1 MPAISKTGSN
11 MVVAFSLPKSV
22 NPDADGRIL
31 INAPSVQELTLN
43 FSLNAMPTGHA
54 VCVLNFMVEVPV
66 GGSYGIMHLK
76 DTNTD
81 TKDIDISIYIQTMRQ
96 TPSGSNSV
104 KISFDFVVGSR
115 KSDMK
120 MLNFACT
127 GTSIAAM
134 KECITKSGLEA
145 QMKYSDNGKNADLMT
160 WRLVNGNLEENMN
173 YIVAHSYVPSD
184 ILFWS
189 FDETR
194 GRIVV
199 STFNTE
205 KVSKTRSFLFYSH
218 DAMASTANAV
228 YRPKSM
234 AGTSVFKYMYMER
247 GDNTSMWRGEM
258 FPNLIVDTTN
268 SKGEKETGDCGGD
281 CIDVIMNAAG
291 ANPVPQSMRPPKDS
305 AGVYGEPNLAMAF
318 PQNGHKKYAV
328 ADTIRGRLMSE
339 YGRVA
344 RVRISNHL
352 GPPVGSCVYLVA
364 YDTKI
369 KEGNLEPD
377 RDFTARYIVLSKLVN
392 KVTDS
397 SVGALGNKA
406 VNMTAEYET
415 YLELATNF
423 PFAKNPAKEYTI
435 VSDAVKNVLNAV
447 EGGK

>member
-1 MPAISKTGSN
+1 MPALSKTGAN

-22 NPDADGRIL
+22 NPEVDGYIMV
-31 INAPSVQELTLN
+31 NAPSIME
-43 FSLNAMPTGHA
+43 FSMNYTLNAMPTGHVA
-54 VCVLNFMVEVPV
+54 CILNHLVDIPV
-66 GGSYGIMHLK
+66 GGSYGILHLQ
-76 DTNTD
+76 DANVGGD
-81 TKDIDISIYIQTMRQ
+81 DINIGIYIKTLNQS
-96 TPSGSNSV
+96 PSTADSV
-104 KISFDFVVGSR
+104 KVTFDFVIGSK

-127 GTSIAAM
+127 GTSSAAL
-134 KECITKSGLEA
+134 KECITKSGMEA

-160 WRLVNGNLEENMN
+160 WRLINGNLEENLN

-184 ILFWS
+184 TLFWS
-189 FDETR
+189 FDESK

-205 KVSKTRSFLFYSH
+205 KVSKTRSFLFYSQ
-218 DAMASTANAV
+218 DAMTSTANAV
-228 YRPKSM
+228 YHPKSM
-234 AGTSVFKYMYMER
+234 ASTSVYRYMYMER
-247 GDNTSMWRGEM
+247 GDNTSMWRSNM

-291 ANPVPQSMRPPKDS
+291 ANPVPQSMRPPKGS
-305 AGVYGEPNLAMAF
+305 SGVYGEPNLAMAF

-339 YGRVA
+339 YGRIA
-344 RVRISNHL
+344 RVRISNHI

-364 YDTKI
+364 YSSKI
-369 KEGNLEPD
+369 REGDIIPD